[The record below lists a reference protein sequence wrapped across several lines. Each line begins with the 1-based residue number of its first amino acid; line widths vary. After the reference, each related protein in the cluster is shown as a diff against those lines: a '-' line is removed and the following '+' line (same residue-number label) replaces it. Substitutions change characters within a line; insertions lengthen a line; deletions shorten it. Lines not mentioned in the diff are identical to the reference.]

1 MTRRLLFTEFDYLRE
16 ANGND
21 DARVFEQAAR
31 DTATATSSKSVLGN
45 VEARGR
51 AHDYTETDSDCD
63 AVHVNKTDDNN
74 DCITTDGV

>member
-1 MTRRLLFTEFDYLRE
+1 M
-16 ANGND
+16 
-21 DARVFEQAAR
+21 
-31 DTATATSSKSVLGN
+31 SSRSVLGN

-51 AHDYTETDSDCD
+51 AHDYTETDSLADCD

>member
-1 MTRRLLFTEFDYLRE
+1 M
-16 ANGND
+16 
-21 DARVFEQAAR
+21 
-31 DTATATSSKSVLGN
+31 SSRSVLGN

>member
-1 MTRRLLFTEFDYLRE
+1 M
-16 ANGND
+16 
-21 DARVFEQAAR
+21 
-31 DTATATSSKSVLGN
+31 SSRSVLGN
-45 VEARGR
+45 VDSEARGR